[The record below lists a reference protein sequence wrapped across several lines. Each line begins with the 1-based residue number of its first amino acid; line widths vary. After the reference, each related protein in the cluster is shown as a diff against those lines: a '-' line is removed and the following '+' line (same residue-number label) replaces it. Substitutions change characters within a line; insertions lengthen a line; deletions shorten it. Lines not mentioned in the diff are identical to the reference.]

1 MTAKVEKVLKGAAI
15 YDVAAT
21 ALLIVQPLV
30 PFVLEL
36 IALADSWFGFSTS
49 FALPDRTTIFFINLA
64 AASVV
69 AWAVIRILRPSREA
83 LLVDVGYRVVLVG
96 CQVWAVLEGAT
107 PILLGI
113 SAVLL
118 LIAGIEWLVW
128 RQSDPKTRRATATA

>member
-1 MTAKVEKVLKGAAI
+1 MLAKVEKTLQGAAI
-15 YDVAAT
+15 YDILVS
-21 ALLIVQPLV
+21 ALLIVPPLV
-30 PFVLEL
+30 PVVLEL

-49 FALPDRTTIFFINLA
+49 FVPPDRTTVFFINHA

-69 AWAVIRILRPSREA
+69 AWAIIRILRPSREA
-83 LLVDVGYRVVLVG
+83 LLVDAGYRVALVV

-128 RQSDPKTRRATATA
+128 RKFDPKTRPATATA